1 MRIVRNDQNAQFQS
15 NTKTTCLESPE
26 PKRKLNTFGL
36 VYILVKHLFTG
47 VYCCLVATY
56 TVSGDTTQKN
66 ETELCFLRSVL
77 VFASESHPA
86 QSN

>member
-1 MRIVRNDQNAQFQS
+1 MNRMYDFNQTQ
-15 NTKTTCLESPE
+15 KTTCLELPE

-56 TVSGDTTQKN
+56 TVSGDPTQKN
-66 ETELCFLRSVL
+66 KTEMCFLRSAL
-77 VFASESHPA
+77 VFAAELHPA